1 MLFLDD
7 DCDPSLRLIVPAS
20 SRRIIRVLAAVVG
33 CAASVHCA
41 TDSAPTPELPK
52 TVATCESCH
61 KQIVESFVRTAHFKT
76 SSEANVHS
84 VKGHFN
90 DGQNVLRT
98 HLSAVYFTMSRRADG
113 LYQEGVDSTRRTV
126 NSARIDIVVGSGRRG
141 QTFLYWQDHLLY
153 QLPVSYLSATDS
165 WINSPGYPDGRVDFG
180 RVIVPRCLECHST
193 SFTVVRTT
201 TGPVYGATYELGVTC
216 AKCHGDGTLHAA
228 TAAQNPAGAATTI
241 RNPARFDRERRMD
254 NCALC
259 HSGNRPLRAAPFSY
273 QPGDDL
279 SRFLAPDPNAAAT
292 IPDVHGNQVSL
303 LRLSKCFRS
312 SPEMSC
318 STCHNV
324 HQTQRDVTA
333 LAQNCLKCHQVAT
346 HPKAAQIGD
355 RMMSKCVDCH
365 MPVSRSNALQI
376 NTASETGGFS
386 IRSHRI
392 AIYPDVA
399 AREMGPGRTH

>member
-1 MLFLDD
+1 M
-7 DCDPSLRLIVPAS
+7 
-20 SRRIIRVLAAVVG
+20 
-33 CAASVHCA
+33 HCA
-41 TDSAPTPELPK
+41 RDSAPTPELPK

-76 SSEANVHS
+76 SVEATAQS

-90 DGQNVLRT
+90 AGQNILRT
-98 HLSAVYFTMSRRADG
+98 HVSAVYFTMSRRADG
-113 LYQEGVDSTRRTV
+113 FYQTGVDLSRRTV
-126 NSARIDIVVGSGRRG
+126 NSARIDMVVGSGRRG

-153 QLPVSYLSATDS
+153 ELPVSYLGATDS
-165 WINSPGYPDGRVDFG
+165 WINSPGYADGQVDFG
-180 RVIVPRCLECHST
+180 RIIVPRCLECHST
-193 SFTVVRTT
+193 SFTTVRTA
-201 TGPVYGATYELGVTC
+201 TGRVYGAAYELGVTC

-228 TAAQNPAGAATTI
+228 NAARNPANAATTI

-259 HSGNRPLRAAPFSY
+259 HSGNRPMRAVPFSY

-279 SRFLAPDPNAAAT
+279 SHFLAPDPDTAV
-292 IPDVHGNQVSL
+292 IPDVHGNQVGL

-312 SPEMSC
+312 SPNMSC

-333 LAQNCLKCHQVAT
+333 QAQNCLTCHQVPT

-376 NTASETGGFS
+376 NTAGETGGFF

-392 AIYPDVA
+392 AIYPDAA
-399 AREMGPGRTH
+399 AREMTAGRPH

>member
-1 MLFLDD
+1 MM
-7 DCDPSLRLIVPAS
+7 RA
-20 SRRIIRVLAAVVG
+20 LAALAG
-33 CAASVHCA
+33 GAASVHCA
-41 TDSAPTPELPK
+41 RDVAPAVDMSK
-52 TVATCESCH
+52 SVAACESCH
-61 KQIVESFVRTAHFKT
+61 KEIVKSFVGTAHFNTT
-76 SSEANVHS
+76 SKATANS

-90 DGQNVLRT
+90 EGQNALRT
-98 HLSAVYFTMSRRADG
+98 HLSAVYFTMDRRADG
-113 LYQEGVDSTRRTV
+113 FYESGVDSTRRTI
-126 NSARIDIVVGSGRRG
+126 NTARIDIVVGSGRRG

-180 RVIVPRCLECHST
+180 RIIVPRCLDCHST
-193 SFTVVRTT
+193 SFTIVRTA
-201 TGPVYGATYELGVTC
+201 TGPVYGAAYELGVTC
-216 AKCHGDGTLHAA
+216 AKCHGDGTRHAED
-228 TAAQNPAGAATTI
+228 AAQHPAAAATTI
-241 RNPARFDRERRMD
+241 RNPAHFDRERRMD

-259 HSGNRPLRAAPFSY
+259 HSGNRPLRAVPFSY

-279 SRFLAPDPNAAAT
+279 SRFLAPDSNAAAA
-292 IPDVHGNQVSL
+292 IPDVHGNQVGL

-312 SPEMSC
+312 SPDMSC

-324 HQTQRDVTA
+324 HQTQRDITA

-355 RMMSKCVDCH
+355 RMMSRCVDCH
-365 MPVSRSNALQI
+365 MPVSRSSALQI
-376 NTASETGGFS
+376 NTAAETGGFS

-399 AREMGPGRTH
+399 APEMSAGRTH